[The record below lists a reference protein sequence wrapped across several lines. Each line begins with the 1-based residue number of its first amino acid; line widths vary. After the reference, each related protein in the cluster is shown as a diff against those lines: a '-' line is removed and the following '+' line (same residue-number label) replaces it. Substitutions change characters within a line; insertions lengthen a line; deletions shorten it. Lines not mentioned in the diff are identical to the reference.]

1 MSNVKRESIQLVL
14 CDMDGTLLLP
24 DHSISA
30 ANVRAVKQLQDA
42 GVHFTLASGR
52 PPRAMREQIAQLGI
66 KLPTAAF
73 NGGVLVD
80 AQGHYLLSHHVPIAA
95 VRHTLALLSDYPVDV
110 WVFADDQW
118 YLKSTEGPMVAHE
131 QSAMGYAPVV
141 VESFEPHLHR
151 VDKIVGASRDAELLI
166 ELEQQLHG
174 LLEGEAL
181 ASRSQAFYLDVTA
194 LKANKGDA
202 LVALADLMAV
212 SLRHTMAIGDGG
224 NDPAMFAK
232 AGLSVAMG
240 QADES
245 IRKQADEVTG
255 SNVEDGVAQ
264 AIERFILNIG
274 SQ

>member
-1 MSNVKRESIQLVL
+1 
-14 CDMDGTLLLP
+14 
-24 DHSISA
+24 
-30 ANVRAVKQLQDA
+30 
-42 GVHFTLASGR
+42 
-52 PPRAMREQIAQLGI
+52 
-66 KLPTAAF
+66 
-73 NGGVLVD
+73 
-80 AQGHYLLSHHVPIAA
+80 
-95 VRHTLALLSDYPVDV
+95 
-110 WVFADDQW
+110 
-118 YLKSTEGPMVAHE
+118 MVAHE
-131 QSAMGYAPVV
+131 QSALGYAPVV

-181 ASRSQAFYLDVTA
+181 ASRSQALYLDVTA